1 MPAHNFLLV
10 NGSFYVKAAEIT
22 VETNIVLIRWKM
34 AGYTDREEGSK
45 KNAFSCQ
52 VILLRYVLYMTEHM
66 DAVQEVIVNLKRRG
80 DDTGQ

>member
-1 MPAHNFLLV
+1 MED
-10 NGSFYVKAAEIT
+10 GRIY
-22 VETNIVLIRWKM
+22 RQ
-34 AGYTDREEGSK
+34 K
-45 KNAFSCQ
+45 KAFSCQ

>member
-34 AGYTDREEGSK
+34 AGYRQK
-45 KNAFSCQ
+45 KAFSCQ

>member
-1 MPAHNFLLV
+1 MED
-10 NGSFYVKAAEIT
+10 GRIY
-22 VETNIVLIRWKM
+22 
-34 AGYTDREEGSK
+34 RERGGK
-45 KNAFSCQ
+45 QKNAFSCQ